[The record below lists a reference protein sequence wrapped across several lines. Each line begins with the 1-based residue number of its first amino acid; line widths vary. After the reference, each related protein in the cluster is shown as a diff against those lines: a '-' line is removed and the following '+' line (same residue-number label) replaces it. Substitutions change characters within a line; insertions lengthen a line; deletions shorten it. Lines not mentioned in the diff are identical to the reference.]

1 MKRRL
6 YLIMSFVTMSMV
18 ALACGGGGSTPAA
31 APTQAPQEAVAV
43 VQPPSG
49 QACKVPDIVGLPEAQ
64 ADSML
69 RGVGLQPLKSVQH
82 DPTIA
87 NGAIISQNPPAN
99 TRLEPCQGD
108 IEIVVS
114 LGPPPLPTDTPEPTD
129 TPGPT
134 ATVAPVEPTLTPT
147 PNPYLIPFALP
158 NDPNSLNPVFG
169 WQPGGSNASTYDIKD
184 SANLRLIAG
193 PKTNQWEKND
203 SAPLISLPYTGNFK
217 TQIKIKASPR
227 DRSQYVYL
235 CIRAIENHSNRVCLV
250 KFGEGPTITY
260 WSFAWPKNRQS
271 VPYLDEVVYFE
282 IERDLSTFTL
292 SYSTNGD
299 NWSVLVRDYV
309 IEVSNEVEIYVG
321 VASGDSDGLVAEFSD
336 LVVIPQEQ

>member
-87 NGAIISQNPPAN
+87 NGAVISQDPPAN

-108 IEIVVS
+108 IEIVIS
-114 LGPPPLPTDTPEPTD
+114 LGPPPLPTDTP
-129 TPGPT
+129 GPT
-134 ATVAPVEPTLTPT
+134 ATFTPIPPTATPT
-147 PNPYLIPFALP
+147 P
-158 NDPNSLNPVFG
+158 DPRLFWDDFENGLKPE
-169 WQPGGSNASTYDIKD
+169 WGSS
-184 SANLRLIAG
+184 
-193 PKTNQWEKND
+193 
-203 SAPLISLPYTGNFK
+203 GNGF
-217 TQIKIKASPR
+217 S
-227 DRSQYVYL
+227 
-235 CIRAIENHSNRVCLV
+235 
-250 KFGEGPTITY
+250 
-260 WSFAWPKNRQS
+260 
-271 VPYLDEVVYFE
+271 
-282 IERDLSTFTL
+282 
-292 SYSTNGD
+292 STNGKLIIQNGLWESSVIANNQPNYKITLDDFRIKAKSCDREKILQFQFRIQDKD
-299 NWSVLVRDYV
+299 NYMLLKGTTHGNQQGWAWFKVIAGQEQPIPGTEFGGYYFQSDHTPWITA
-309 IEVSNEVEIYVG
+309 IEVQDNAYRTFVDGEQEIHFFDDTFQTGGVLFRLNGCAEIGGVEIR
-321 VASGDSDGLVAEFSD
+321 SL
-336 LVVIPQEQ
+336 P